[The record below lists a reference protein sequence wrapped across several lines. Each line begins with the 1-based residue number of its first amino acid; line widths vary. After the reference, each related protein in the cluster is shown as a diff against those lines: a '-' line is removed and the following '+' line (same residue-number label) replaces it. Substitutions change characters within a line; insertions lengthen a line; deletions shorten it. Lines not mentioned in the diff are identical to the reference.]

1 MALGRGLNPAIQ
13 SVQGCRD
20 LVVGRHC
27 PPALQRRAGKAG
39 RCFSAHDARRDQ
51 AISWN
56 EPASLPALEAAVART
71 EAPYRGF
78 TECQSL
84 RARLRFLALERF
96 LQELSFAIR
105 RNAFGNPCQVKIPV
119 ALKMLDA
126 DCEIGCHADIRDVS
140 PPLLIMNPHRLITS
154 DAGWFGSIL
163 AAQQTGGPTFAEDRD
178 RASPAPCAV

>member
-27 PPALQRRAGKAG
+27 PPALQRRAGQAG

-56 EPASLPALEAAVART
+56 EPASLPALEAAVAGT

-78 TECQSL
+78 AECQSL
-84 RARLRFLALERF
+84 RARFRLLALQRF
-96 LQELSFAIR
+96 LQELPFTIR
-105 RNAFGNPCQVKIPV
+105 RNAFGNACQVKIPV
-119 ALKMLDA
+119 ALMLDTRSA
-126 DCEIGCHADIRDVS
+126 RSGV
-140 PPLLIMNPHRLITS
+140 
-154 DAGWFGSIL
+154 
-163 AAQQTGGPTFAEDRD
+163 
-178 RASPAPCAV
+178 